1 MELPTNR
8 NSEIS
13 LSYPHTLIAMFEDCL
28 GCKWTIHLLA
38 QIRRG
43 INRPSALVKT
53 KNGLSTKVLNE
64 CLVRL
69 TQFGIIEKQ
78 SYPEIPPRV
87 EYRLTP
93 FGQEFAAILDQ
104 IEALQN
110 KFKMDSDCLI
120 SESKISL
127 ADECKFR

>member
-1 MELPTNR
+1 MELPINQD
-8 NSEIS
+8 SEIS
-13 LSYPHTLIAMFEDCL
+13 SSYPPTLIAMFEDCL

-38 QIRRG
+38 QIRCG

-53 KNGLSTKVLNE
+53 KTGLTTKVLNE

-69 TQFGIIEKQ
+69 TQSGIIEKQ

-87 EYRLTP
+87 EYHLTP

-104 IEALQN
+104 IGTLQH

-120 SESKISL
+120 SESKL
-127 ADECKFR
+127 PPADKHKFR